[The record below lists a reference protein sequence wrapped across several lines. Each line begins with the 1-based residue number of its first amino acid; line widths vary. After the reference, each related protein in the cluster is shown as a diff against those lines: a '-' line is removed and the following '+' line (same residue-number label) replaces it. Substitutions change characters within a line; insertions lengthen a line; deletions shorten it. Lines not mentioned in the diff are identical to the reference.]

1 MHLDVGY
8 RVLRESQQ
16 GQRQTTGQREQW
28 CKRRQGAD
36 GDREEPRWGSSWVR
50 SCLRNPAVYGG
61 LFQGR

>member
-1 MHLDVGY
+1 MHLHVGC

-36 GDREEPRWGSSWVR
+36 GTERNLAGEAPGSEV
-50 SCLRNPAVYGG
+50 A
-61 LFQGR
+61 